1 MNGYEYIRQ
10 LSRNSREAE
19 EKAQR
24 LEAAILEAEAIG
36 DLTRLNKLAADEAG
50 TATAKGFAFKDIFKL
65 LDGHLPT
72 MTGAMSFEYRI
83 ELCAYL
89 GFLKKERDRL
99 IEQVPSE
106 WQEKRIKQLTHKEKE
121 IELLLNGETDYE
133 VNNDTESQAAAGER
147 ITNNEATNQSDGET
161 PVIKN
166 KKFEHP
172 ETTKWKADAREI
184 GKKWFDK
191 EPKEGKYPG
200 VNDVAK
206 HVEDQ
211 FKSRDIRGPRGDYL
225 DWQTI
230 KKEALTGVTGRPANG
245 KHKKS

>member
-1 MNGYEYIRQ
+1 MELREYIMELDRT
-10 LSRNSREAE
+10 SKEAE
-19 EKAQR
+19 EKKQR
-24 LEAAILEAEAIG
+24 LKTAIVAAEAIG

-50 TATAKGFAFKDIFKL
+50 TATAKSFIFKDVFEL
-65 LDGHLPT
+65 LDGPLPT
-72 MTGAMSFEYRI
+72 MAGTISFEYRV

-89 GFLKKERDRL
+89 AFLKKERDSL
-99 IEQVPSE
+99 IEQVPNE
-106 WQEKRIKQLTHKEKE
+106 WQEKRIRQLTHKKKE

-133 VNNDTESQAAAGER
+133 VNNDKGSQAATGER

-184 GKKWFDK
+184 GKKWFDE
-191 EPKEGKYPG
+191 EPKKGKYPG